1 MILLKEKKVTQGKK
15 KSSWKVQKEI
25 QGPREK
31 VGLNT
36 QDKIEAHQNYLSLA
50 YRQRRKLVIKAQ
62 CAIDLDRHPAGS
74 GEGVV
79 EGV

>member
-25 QGPREK
+25 SGPREK

-36 QDKIEAHQNYLSLA
+36 
-50 YRQRRKLVIKAQ
+50 
-62 CAIDLDRHPAGS
+62 
-74 GEGVV
+74 
-79 EGV
+79 